1 MSGAVPAGAEA
12 GAQAEAQCYFEG
24 RFVPFGEARVGVMTH
39 ALNYG
44 TACFE
49 GIRAYWN
56 AEQGQLYVVKLEA
69 HVERLR
75 RSCRFMRIELRPS
88 ADELAGIVLEVLRR
102 SRFQEDVY
110 VRPLAYKCGQLIGV
124 RLHDVADELCVF
136 AAPMGNYVETGGIRC
151 GVSSWRRVEDTMIP
165 PGAKI
170 TGGYV
175 NSALAKTE
183 AVENGFDEAIMLTA
197 AGYVSEGSA
206 ENVFLVVDG
215 RLITPTPA
223 EHLLVGVTRGAVM
236 ELARQELG
244 MEVVERQVGRSELYN
259 ADEIFL
265 CGTGAQISP
274 VVSVDRRAV
283 GDGAVGPVS
292 ARLQRLYFAAVR
304 GESPRY
310 TGWIRPVYD
319 PALRRPSTAGAAPAL
334 AGATP

>member
-1 MSGAVPAGAEA
+1 MSEAVPAGA
-12 GAQAEAQCYFEG
+12 QVEAQCFFEG
-24 RFVPFGEARVGVMTH
+24 RYVPFAEARVGVMTH

-56 AEQGQLYVVKLEA
+56 EARGQLYVVKLEA

-75 RSCRFMRIELRPS
+75 LCRFMRIELAPS
-88 ADELAGIVLEVLRR
+88 AVELAEIVLQVLRR
-102 SRFQEDVY
+102 SRYQEDVY
-110 VRPLAYKCGQLIGV
+110 IRPLAYKSGELIGV
-124 RLHDVADELCVF
+124 RLHDVADALCVF

-151 GVSSWRRVEDTMIP
+151 GVSSWRRVEDNMIP

-183 AVENGFDEAIMLTA
+183 AVENGYDEAIMLTA

-215 RLITPTPA
+215 RLITPSPA
-223 EHLLVGVTRGAVM
+223 EHLLVGVTRSAVM

-244 MEVVERQVGRSELYN
+244 LEVVERQVGRSELYN
-259 ADEIFL
+259 ADELFL

-274 VVSVDRRAV
+274 VVSVDRRPV
-283 GDGAVGPVS
+283 GDGAVGPIS
-292 ARLQRLYFAAVR
+292 ERLQHLYFQAVR
-304 GESPRY
+304 GEAPRY
-310 TGWIRPVYD
+310 ASWIRPVYHS
-319 PALRRPSTAGAAPAL
+319 PRRRPAPAGAAPAL

>member
-1 MSGAVPAGAEA
+1 MSEAVPAA
-12 GAQAEAQCYFEG
+12 AQVEAQCFFEG
-24 RFVPFGEARVGVMTH
+24 RYVPFAEARVGVMTH

-56 AEQGQLYVVKLEA
+56 EAHGQLYVVKLEA

-75 RSCRFMRIELRPS
+75 RSCRFMRIELAPT
-88 ADELAGIVLEVLRR
+88 AAELAEIVLQVLRR
-102 SRFQEDVY
+102 SRYQEDVY
-110 VRPLAYKCGQLIGV
+110 IRPLAYKSGELIGV
-124 RLHDVADELCVF
+124 RLHDVADALCVF

-151 GVSSWRRVEDTMIP
+151 GVSSWRRVEDNMIP

-183 AVENGFDEAIMLTA
+183 AVENGYDEAIMLTA

-215 RLITPTPA
+215 RLVTPTPA
-223 EHLLVGVTRGAVM
+223 EHLLVGVTRSAVI

-259 ADEIFL
+259 ADELFL

-274 VVSVDRRAV
+274 VVSVDRRPV
-283 GDGAVGPVS
+283 GDGAVGPIS
-292 ARLQRLYFAAVR
+292 ERLQHLYFQAVR
-304 GESPRY
+304 GEAPRY
-310 TGWIRPVYD
+310 ASWVRPVYD
-319 PALRRPSTAGAAPAL
+319 SPRRRPAPAGATPAL